1 MSWLSYLNPL
11 NWPKDLSKSFISQL
25 ENGLLYLLAL
35 VLNAFLTVI
44 NSIFS
49 ILISSFEG
57 NYVFSKLSLFHSL
70 RFHEG
75 IYQVIREPNLRSLFM
90 DRTANAPTTGMS
102 LAIEKTRYPVMR
114 SETIPIMNA
123 GSPNGCLFLMG

>member
-49 ILISSFEG
+49 LLISSFEG
-57 NYVFSKLSLFHSL
+57 AIGVIISSSEAFGPFGLPAFIIGMVSLLMTGYLVFSIAKD
-70 RFHEG
+70 
-75 IYQVIREPNLRSLFM
+75 I
-90 DRTANAPTTGMS
+90 
-102 LAIEKTRYPVMR
+102 PVVG
-114 SETIPIMNA
+114 A
-123 GSPNGCLFLMG
+123 FA